1 MISPT
6 AASPTMKPR
15 STDSAWYEPPKRDG
29 RRFDGRRCES
39 RYIEMPDGVRI
50 AVDVWLPGDLGADDR
65 LPAILHQTRYMRSV
79 QLRPMLRLALGG
91 KPFDHTNL
99 YRTRRNRFL
108 RHGYAWLDVDVRGS
122 GASFG
127 EWVCPWSPWEVSDGN
142 ALVDWIV
149 AQSWSS
155 GVVGSTGISY
165 DGSAAELL
173 LVNNHPAV
181 KAAAP
186 RFSSFEPFTDI
197 AFPGGVF
204 QQRFIREWH
213 NAGDALD
220 RNAPHEIAGQA
231 VRVAI
236 TGVGQVDGRDGKRLR
251 GEAVAEHTN
260 NCDVYGL
267 VSGMPCRDSEYPQL
281 PVFQDDD
288 WKQHLVGR
296 PRRTLR
302 GYDLISSSNY
312 VDDLD
317 DSGAAVYA
325 YSGWF
330 DIGYAHAAIKRFM
343 TLKNTRLL
351 LGPWNHCG
359 GYDCNPTVG
368 PTRTSFDHDS
378 ELLRFF
384 DLHLKGEDHGFGD
397 DAPVHYFTMVEQRWK
412 SAQSWPP
419 PADAQRHYFD
429 AESVLSTHAPSDEQ
443 AHDSF
448 VPDYGCGTGEYS
460 RWRGGVEANKK
471 VDYGDRRAQDARM
484 LCFTSPP
491 LDADTEVT
499 GHPLVTLFVQ
509 SSADDGHFFVYLE
522 DVHPDGRSTYVTE
535 GMLRAQH
542 RTLSDAEPPYPHAV
556 PFRSLSKD
564 DLAPL
569 VAGEVAEL
577 TFDLMPTSYLYERG
591 HRIRVAI
598 AGADS
603 SSFALNPPEPPQL
616 RLERNA
622 RHASHVVLPVIAR

>member
-1 MISPT
+1 MT
-6 AASPTMKPR
+6 NG
-15 STDSAWYEPPKRDG
+15 TDRAWYQGPKQQT
-29 RRFDGRRCES
+29 RRHKGQRCAS

-50 AVDVWLPGDLGADDR
+50 AVDVWLPADLAEGDR
-65 LPAILHQTRYMRSV
+65 LPTILHQTRYMRSV
-79 QLRPMLRLALGG
+79 QLRPLLRLALGG

-99 YRTRRNRFL
+99 YRARRNRFL
-108 RHGYAWLDVDVRGS
+108 KHGYAWLDVDVRGS

-127 EWVCPWSPWEVSDGN
+127 QWVSPWSPWEVADGS

-149 AQSWSS
+149 AQPWSS

-173 LVNNHPAV
+173 LVNKHPAV

-213 NAGDALD
+213 TVGKALD
-220 RNAPHEIAGQA
+220 RNAPHEVAGQA
-231 VRVAI
+231 VRLAI
-236 TGVGQVDGRDGKRLR
+236 TGVGQVDGRDGKHLR
-251 GEAVAEHTN
+251 AEATAEHAD
-260 NCDVYGL
+260 NCDVFGL
-267 VSGMPCRDSEYPQL
+267 VSNMPCRDSEYPQL
-281 PVFQDDD
+281 PVFQDED
-288 WKQHLVGR
+288 WKDSLVGR
-296 PRRTLR
+296 PRSTLR

-351 LGPWNHCG
+351 LGPWNHAG
-359 GYDCNPTVG
+359 GYDCNPSVG
-368 PTRTSFDHDS
+368 PKRTSFDHDG

-384 DLHLKGEDHGFGD
+384 DLHLKGEDHGFAD

-412 SAQSWPP
+412 SAQDWPP
-419 PADAQRHYFD
+419 PADAQKHYLGADGSLSPD
-429 AESVLSTHAPSDEQ
+429 APTDED

-448 VPDYGCGTGEYS
+448 VPDYACGTGEYS

-471 VDYGDRRAQDARM
+471 VDYGDRRAQDERM
-484 LCFTSPP
+484 LCFTSSP
-491 LDADTEVT
+491 LQSDTEVT
-499 GHPLVTLFVQ
+499 GHPLVSLFVQ

-522 DVHPDGRSTYVTE
+522 DVHPDGRCTYVTE

-542 RTLSDAEPPYPHAV
+542 RVLGDGEPPYTHAV
-556 PFRSLSKD
+556 PYRSMLQA

-569 VAGEVAEL
+569 VPGEVAVL
-577 TFDLMPTSYLYERG
+577 TFDLLPTSYLFEPG

-598 AGADS
+598 AGADA
-603 SSFALNPPEPPQL
+603 SSFADNPVQPPSL

-622 RHASHVVLPVIAR
+622 RHASHVVLPVVAR